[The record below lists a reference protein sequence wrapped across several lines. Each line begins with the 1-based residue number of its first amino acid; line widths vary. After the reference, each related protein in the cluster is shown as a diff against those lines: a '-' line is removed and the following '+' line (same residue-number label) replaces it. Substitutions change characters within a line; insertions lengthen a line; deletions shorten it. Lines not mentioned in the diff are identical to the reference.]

1 MYCLSRHG
9 NTVIVGDGLEL
20 PRDAASCLDLARHH
34 MAEVFQVGVTGT
46 N

>member
-9 NTVIVGDGLEL
+9 NTVIADDGLEL
-20 PRDAASCLDLARHH
+20 PGDAAGCLDLARHH
-34 MAEVFQVGVTGT
+34 MAEVFPMGVTGT